1 MCTLCRKNIKTA
13 TIDIMDVNDQKGI
26 FWAGGSWTQWWE
38 IFQDK
43 NRKIGDERSFVL
55 RFFGF

>member
-1 MCTLCRKNIKTA
+1 MTTFLIIKTS

-26 FWAGGSWTQWWE
+26 FGVGGSWTQWWE
-38 IFQDK
+38 IFQDQ
-43 NRKIGDERSFVL
+43 NREIGDERSFGL

>member
-26 FWAGGSWTQWWE
+26 FLGLVVHGLSCGKS
-38 IFQDK
+38 F
-43 NRKIGDERSFVL
+43 KIKIAESEMKDL
-55 RFFGF
+55 LD